1 MSTEILLRYIHFIC
15 ILTIAGTLVAENIVI
30 KKTISRSE
38 INKLAR
44 IDSVY
49 GLAAL
54 ALVAAGLTLWLG
66 SYGKPAEFYSHNPIF
81 HAKLGL
87 FAAVGI
93 ASIYP
98 TVFFL
103 KQRKGDPADTIAVP
117 VLIIRLL
124 RLELILL
131 AIIPLLAGLM
141 AKGIGYHL

>member
-1 MSTEILLRYIHFIC
+1 MTTEILLRYIHFIC
-15 ILTIAGTLVAENIVI
+15 ILTIAGTLIAENVLI
-30 KKTISRSE
+30 KKTMFRND

-44 IDSVY
+44 IDSIY
-49 GLAAL
+49 GLSAL
-54 ALVAAGLTLWLG
+54 ALVIAGLTLWLG
-66 SYGKPAEFYSHNPIF
+66 SYGKPAVFYSHNPVF

-93 ASIYP
+93 ISIYP
-98 TVFFL
+98 TVFFI
-103 KQRKGDPADTIAVP
+103 KQRKGDPSDTVMLP
-117 VLIIRLL
+117 PTIIRLL

>member
-1 MSTEILLRYIHFIC
+1 MTTEIVLRYIHFIC
-15 ILTIAGTLVAENIVI
+15 ILTIAGTLVAENILV
-30 KKTISRSE
+30 KKTMLRND
-38 INKLAR
+38 INIIAG

-66 SYGKPAEFYSHNPIF
+66 SYGKSADFYSHNPVF

-98 TVFFL
+98 TVFFI
-103 KQRKGDPADTIAVP
+103 KQRKGNPTDAVAIP
-117 VLIIRLL
+117 VTVIRLL